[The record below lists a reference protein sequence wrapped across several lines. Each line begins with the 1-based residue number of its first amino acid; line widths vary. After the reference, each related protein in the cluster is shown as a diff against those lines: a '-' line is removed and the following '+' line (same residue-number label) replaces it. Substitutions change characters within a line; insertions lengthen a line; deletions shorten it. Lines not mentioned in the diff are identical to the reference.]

1 MSVHL
6 IGYSRGWLCDCQ
18 RLTER
23 GERDNGKKPESAVVF
38 LLPCFGFSPPFPSS
52 AASSRLLP
60 LLSPILCAT
69 WTSTSHDISP
79 GSDEITAEG

>member
-6 IGYSRGWLCDCQ
+6 IGYSKGWLCDCQ
-18 RLTER
+18 NLTES

-38 LLPCFGFSPPFPSS
+38 LLFPLSS
-52 AASSRLLP
+52 AASSRLLL

-79 GSDEITAEG
+79 GSDEITVEG